1 VNPFGCYP
9 LLVLKRGRL
18 CPSCKRRCLSVRRS
32 VRIPSSS
39 PPPLPFIDFVRPCQN
54 LSFIPPPIDR
64 GPDNEWAPHK
74 RDHSSASTSSTNTSI
89 HIFGR
94 TRTSSVTAAP
104 VVMSPPP
111 VEQQQPNSKIV
122 VVDLDKGI
130 KNDQLRSP
138 SGHRSASPPSPSRR
152 KFLAHPTRRRS
163 MDPSDGDHV
172 DDLSVREELPV
183 DKKPRRR
190 SRTPTLPPTP
200 VASLQ
205 QQPQQELEPMI
216 DRTSSLPLSSTVGG
230 VGGPAV
236 PLLRKPPPTSVPASM
251 AAPLSETVAGLLK
264 LLSTTQ
270 NAVTS
275 SSMRNGS
282 S

>member
-1 VNPFGCYP
+1 MNPFGCYP

-172 DDLSVREELPV
+172 DLSVREELPV

-216 DRTSSLPLSSTVGG
+216 DRTSSLPLSSTAGG